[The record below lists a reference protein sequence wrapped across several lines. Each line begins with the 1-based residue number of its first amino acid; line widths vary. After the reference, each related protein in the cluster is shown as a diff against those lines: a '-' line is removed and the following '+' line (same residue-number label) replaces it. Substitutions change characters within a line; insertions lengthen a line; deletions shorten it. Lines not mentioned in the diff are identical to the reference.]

1 MMDTCVESSSRAVA
15 TPSFVNIA
23 GYRFIDFDD
32 WKEWR
37 AALQELCHNHGIK
50 GTVLLSENGINFFL
64 AGSESAVKEY
74 ICFIEKDER
83 FREIPLKVSH
93 SSYQPFRRMLVKLK
107 KEIISLG
114 LDEIRPAVSTGE
126 RISPTEFKQML
137 DNGEEVVIL
146 DTRNDYETRVGKFEN
161 AVELDI
167 TTFRQFPEA
176 ANELPEEYRN
186 KTVVMYCTGGIRCEK
201 ASAVMINQGFSD
213 VRQLDGGILGYFEE
227 CGGAHWEGDCFVF
240 DQRVSLRDDL
250 EEGDFV
256 LCFNCRNPLSL
267 EEQQSEQYVI
277 EKHCPYCI
285 EGLVE

>member
-15 TPSFVNIA
+15 TPTFVNIA

-37 AALQELCHNHGIK
+37 APLQELCHNHGIK

-114 LDEIRPAVSTGE
+114 LDEIRPAVSTGD

-240 DQRVSLRDDL
+240 DQRVALDHHLD
-250 EEGDFV
+250 ETEFEM
-256 LCFNCRNPLSL
+256 CFKCREPLSPN
-267 EEQQSEQYVI
+267 EQKSDDYVI
-277 EKHCPYCI
+277 GEHCPYC
-285 EGLVE
+285 V

>member
-1 MMDTCVESSSRAVA
+1 M
-15 TPSFVNIA
+15 F
-23 GYRFIDFDD
+23 
-32 WKEWR
+32 
-37 AALQELCHNHGIK
+37 Q
-50 GTVLLSENGINFFL
+50 
-64 AGSESAVKEY
+64 
-74 ICFIEKDER
+74 
-83 FREIPLKVSH
+83 
-93 SSYQPFRRMLVKLK
+93 
-107 KEIISLG
+107 
-114 LDEIRPAVSTGE
+114 
-126 RISPTEFKQML
+126 
-137 DNGEEVVIL
+137 
-146 DTRNDYETRVGKFEN
+146 
-161 AVELDI
+161 
-167 TTFRQFPEA
+167 
-176 ANELPEEYRN
+176 EYRN